1 MEAECAKVESDC
13 AKSDTLPVSVGGEAV
28 LRIGADFVFY
38 LILVSSCSSGKV
50 QVSETHVD
58 HSIVLAAV

>member
-28 LRIGADFVFY
+28 LRI
-38 LILVSSCSSGKV
+38 
-50 QVSETHVD
+50 
-58 HSIVLAAV
+58 